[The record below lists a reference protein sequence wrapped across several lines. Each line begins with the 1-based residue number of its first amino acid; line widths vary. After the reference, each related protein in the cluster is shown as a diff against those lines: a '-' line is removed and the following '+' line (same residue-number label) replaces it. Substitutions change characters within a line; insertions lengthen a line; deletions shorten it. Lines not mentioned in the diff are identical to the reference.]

1 MPLKVVVELQIHA
14 VTCPGVF
21 LPEKHGVYLSVCVLG
36 QYKETDCLPPIFP
49 LLFHEKMWFEKVF
62 ESATDPAAVMEML
75 ESNVTKFGLTQLVPP
90 VGDDLAFYEE
100 STRDFLFPEPKLMPA
115 YPGVDREVLMKTAP
129 GFPGIAPKIEFSTRT
144 TIIELP
150 CQYRKPIRGRS
161 RTRIQRSASVS
172 PTRRSISSTR
182 CKTTKKKDKICKR
195 LTRSLRSHSSSPN
208 TTKLFRENQLQ
219 LSRLSLGSAGYKAG
233 PEVRPPFVVRHVDS
247 NNPFGEK
254 NSPELPHRNVK
265 QNMRPLRD
273 SLEFQL
279 KQALSFDNFEASNT
293 SVKVIREPDEQNTSE
308 HDSSSLD
315 ADELV
320 NYSHS
325 PTQRDSAFQ
334 RTASFATSRHHR
346 SPSPAWSHSPPQH
359 SWERIHER
367 VRSLLTS
374 NQARERLSFGATESE
389 VDEVLER
396 RCISLRSSPQND
408 LLEQRYC

>member
-14 VTCPGVF
+14 
-21 LPEKHGVYLSVCVLG
+21 
-36 QYKETDCLPPIFP
+36 
-49 LLFHEKMWFEKVF
+49 VF